1 MKKFNALG
9 LALVLA
15 STAFFSQIAA
25 AHASLKSSSPA
36 PGAAVEVA
44 PKEISLTFNEKVEEA
59 FSAVTVKDAAGKD
72 VATAKAKV
80 DATDGVTLH
89 LEVPALSSGAYSV
102 QWVAVSHDGHRRT
115 GDFKFT
121 VR

>member
-1 MKKFNALG
+1 MKTINALG
-9 LALVLA
+9 LALALA

-36 PGAAVEVA
+36 AGTTVEVA

-59 FSAVTVKDAAGKD
+59 FSAMTVKDASGKE

-89 LEVPALSSGAYSV
+89 LEVPALPSGEYSGWPSAMTAIAEPVGSSS
-102 QWVAVSHDGHRRT
+102 R
-115 GDFKFT
+115 
-121 VR
+121 